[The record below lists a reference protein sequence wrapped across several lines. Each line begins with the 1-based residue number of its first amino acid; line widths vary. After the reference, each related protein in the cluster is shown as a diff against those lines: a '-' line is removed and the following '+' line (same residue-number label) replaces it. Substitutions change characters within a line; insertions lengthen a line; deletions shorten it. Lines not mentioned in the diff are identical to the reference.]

1 MGQAPGLAFG
11 PWFLFSS
18 SEQLSDGDAGLLLL
32 PSIVRRAVN
41 QSARPGSQ
49 APDPEDLTTPLYCLL
64 EAFNLKELSVLLG
77 KQDYNHPTLAGK

>member
-18 SEQLSDGDAGLLLL
+18 SEQLSDGDVGLLLL
-32 PSIVRRAVN
+32 PSIARGAVN

-49 APDPEDLTTPLYCLL
+49 APDPET
-64 EAFNLKELSVLLG
+64 
-77 KQDYNHPTLAGK
+77 